1 LGRASR
7 EERKI
12 ALKRERKTKNKKTK
26 KNKKNK
32 NKKMAYCAPYDALFI
47 RPQTSAW
54 QLVGNVRGVTLGAKK
69 LTAVSLAGVV
79 QCPRELYALRGEQ
92 DGQAKFVS
100 VRGDQCVMSDDSALP
115 VRVWMRDTSVVL
127 EAPCGPFDTAEKG
140 TFLTVSGGDLRYVG
154 SEFEYDALAENRA
167 ILHVTVLSRG

>member
-1 LGRASR
+1 
-7 EERKI
+7 
-12 ALKRERKTKNKKTK
+12 
-26 KNKKNK
+26 
-32 NKKMAYCAPYDALFI
+32 MAYCAPYDALFI
-47 RPQTSAW
+47 RPQTAAW
-54 QLVGNVRGVTLGAKK
+54 RLVEKVRGVTLGAQK